1 MNQASRK
8 RLRRIGTAW
17 RGIGAGLRR
26 RWRRVVLI
34 GALCGGGLIA
44 GVLAAALATPRWYK
58 PPVIAP
64 EERQKVRN
72 SLVAAEQTFT
82 ESLRAGQGRF
92 TYQLMQDDVNRWI
105 TMRRE
110 IYPLLDEL
118 TPPQWQEPFV
128 ALRRGTITIAGQYR
142 LGPTAAVISVDIVPR
157 VEDDALVL
165 RATAVRCGSVR
176 VPLDIGGIGLGR
188 KIERRREETWP
199 GSPGISGDLTSA
211 SGLRL
216 EARAWWKNGGL
227 DYRVVEVRVEPGVL
241 SITVEPLG
249 RGIRGRGDQ
258 GIRGSGGQ
266 GIRGEDLG
274 SLIRGANVIARI
286 EGRPAAGQVRIGR

>member
-1 MNQASRK
+1 MNQTSEE
-8 RLRRIGTAW
+8 RLRRMGTSL
-17 RGIGAGLRR
+17 RGVGAGLRR

-34 GALCGGGLIA
+34 GALCGGGLMA

-82 ESLRAGQGRF
+82 ESLRAGRGRF
-92 TYQLMQDDVNRWI
+92 TYRLMQDDVNRWI

-128 ALRRGTITIAGQYR
+128 TFRRGAITIAGRYR
-142 LGPTAAVISVDIVPR
+142 LGPTTVVISMDIVPHL
-157 VEDDALVL
+157 EDDALVL

-176 VPLDIGGIGLGR
+176 VPLDIGGIGLDR

-199 GSPGISGDLTSA
+199 GSPRISGDLA

-216 EARAWWKNGGL
+216 EARAWWKNGGI
-227 DYRVVEVRVEPGVL
+227 DYRVVDVRVEPGVL

-249 RGIRGRGDQ
+249 RHRF
-258 GIRGSGGQ
+258 
-266 GIRGEDLG
+266 
-274 SLIRGANVIARI
+274 
-286 EGRPAAGQVRIGR
+286 EGRSSQN